1 MALRKLAVISILA
14 ATVTANGAGAAP
26 QPFAYDRDGTTVTVT
41 VGSDAACNY
50 ANITQ
55 AVILAPAST
64 NLIIR
69 VAKNNVMTGTQT
81 IIGRDNVGIYGGYDT
96 CSTTTPNGHTTL
108 DGSAFT
114 GSVLRTNAS
123 FSGTGTYEV
132 FLSAITIAN
141 GTGSSTLPG
150 GGMTI
155 DGPFSVY
162 LTDTFV
168 LSNSTAFSG
177 GGISVRGE
185 LGSGTVS
192 TERTKLVLF
201 GNANIIG
208 NHAATGGGIA
218 CTGRVYM
225 QMSDSLISANI
236 ATSAGGGVALQQCF
250 FQSYGHVLPT
260 QGIRT
265 NSVTGAGG
273 AGGGIYAAGGTVYL
287 QPFPGSSSIIA
298 NNSAETGGGID
309 AVTGNLYVT
318 DSSVINNTAL
328 LRGGGIYTVNA
339 TTIVARTSGASSCH
353 APLRCSELSG
363 NQVTGTGSTAN
374 GGGLFASGGTT
385 IIAGTFIENNR
396 VAAGRGMAIT
406 VLNAT
411 GTNGGLDVNGL
422 RLLGSVV
429 ATSGTGG
436 PAVGTDSSVVHIE
449 NSSAALGFNT
459 LSRNLA
465 VPRIVYT
472 PTTGGG
478 PLYTIRIYGTIF
490 ESPTGLAASPGT
502 TGTVPTGDCNRL
514 NESSSPFSASSARS
528 TLVAP
533 MFVNSA
539 IGDYGLAPSSEM
551 LDWCDASYNY
561 PIGLT
566 AEGGVRPYDDPG
578 FPPAFGNW
586 DLGALERQ
594 PLDILFKNGFD

>member
-1 MALRKLAVISILA
+1 MAWRKLAAFIFVSVIVPEAS
-14 ATVTANGAGAAP
+14 ATPELKWT
-26 QPFAYDRDGTTVTVT
+26 QPEGTTVTVT

-55 AVILAPAST
+55 AVILAAAST
-64 NLIIR
+64 NLNIR

-81 IIGRDNVGIYGGYDT
+81 IIGRDNVAIYGGYDT
-96 CSTTTPNGHTTL
+96 CSSTTPNGHTVL
-108 DGSAFT
+108 SGSAFT

-123 FSGTGTYEV
+123 FSGTGTYNV
-132 FLSAITIAN
+132 LLSAITIAN

-168 LSNSTAFSG
+168 LSNTTAFSG

-185 LGSGTVS
+185 LGTGAVS

-201 GNANIIG
+201 GNTNVID
-208 NHAATGGGIA
+208 NHAAMGGGIA
-218 CTGRVYM
+218 CTFRAYV
-225 QMSDSLISANI
+225 QMSDSLISSNT
-236 ATSAGGGVALQQCF
+236 ATSAGGGVASQQCF

-265 NSVTGAGG
+265 NTVTGAGG

-287 QPFPGSSSIIA
+287 QPFPAASSIVA

-309 AVTGNLYVT
+309 VVAGNLYVT
-318 DSSVINNTAL
+318 DSSVINNTAQ

-353 APLRCSELSG
+353 VPLRCSELSG
-363 NQVTGTGSTAN
+363 NQVTGTGATAS

-385 IIAGTFIENNR
+385 LIAGTFIENDR
-396 VAAGRGMAIT
+396 VAAGRGMAIAT
-406 VLNAT
+406 LNAT
-411 GTNGGLDVNGL
+411 GTNGGIDINGL
-422 RLLGSVV
+422 RIFGSVI

-436 PAVGTDSSVVHIE
+436 PAVAADSSIVLIDTG
-449 NSSAALGFNT
+449 SAVLGFDT
-459 LSRNLA
+459 FSRNLA

-472 PTTGGG
+472 PTAGGETY
-478 PLYTIRIYGTIF
+478 PVDIYGTIF
-490 ESPTGLAASPGT
+490 DATSGLAADPGAN
-502 TGTVPTGDCNRL
+502 GPVPNGDCNRL
-514 NESSSPFSASSARS
+514 HETSSPFAGTSTRS
-528 TLVAP
+528 TTLPP
-533 MFVNSA
+533 MFVNA
-539 IGDYGLAPSSEM
+539 AGNDYTLAFNSPM
-551 LDWCDASYNY
+551 IDWCNASYNY

-566 AEGGVRPYDDPG
+566 AEGGVRPYDDP
-578 FPPAFGNW
+578 FFTALYGNW
-586 DLGALERQ
+586 DLGALELQ
-594 PLDILFKNGFD
+594 PLDIIFKNGFN